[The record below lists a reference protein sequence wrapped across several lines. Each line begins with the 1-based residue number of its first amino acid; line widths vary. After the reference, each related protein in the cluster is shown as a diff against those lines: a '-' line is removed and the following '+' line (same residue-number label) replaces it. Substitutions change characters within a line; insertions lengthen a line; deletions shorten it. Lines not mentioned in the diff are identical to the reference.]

1 MEKYLLTSTAKKKK
15 KKKKIVFAKILDK
28 RIQNVIVGR
37 EQQPYIMLDI
47 QTDIFKF

>member
-1 MEKYLLTSTAKKKK
+1 MEKYLLTSTAKK

-37 EQQPYIMLDI
+37 EQQRYIMLDI

>member
-15 KKKKIVFAKILDK
+15 FVFAKILDK

-37 EQQPYIMLDI
+37 EQQRYIMLDI